1 MLYVVRHGQTGFNE
15 VKRTMG
21 KMDIPLNS
29 KGIKQA
35 EELSSLLE
43 DVNLDFIISSPL
55 IRAKETAIII
65 NKNKNL
71 EIVTDDRISERG
83 LGLLEGRNYR
93 ADNDRL
99 WDININTDDYNVET
113 MQEFADRVYDFLDDI
128 TKKYNNKDLLLVT
141 HGGVSAL
148 IDCYFDNSLDDGPIS
163 SRFLKNGEVSSY
175 KIPTLNKNKK
185 NTYKLEK

>member
-175 KIPTLNKNKK
+175 KIPTLKKNKK
-185 NTYKLEK
+185 ITYKLEK